1 MLLPFRN
8 EVRSAIPVGKLG
20 SFRTFVIGCIPSEDD
35 ALFLS
40 NLSPEAELRH

>member
-8 EVRSAIPVGKLG
+8 EARFAIPVGKLG
-20 SFRTFVIGCIPSEDD
+20 SFPTFVIGCIRSEDD

-40 NLSPEAELRH
+40 SLSPEAESRH